1 MNTNSVKNFSCIPA
15 TLLICFVLLCGCRSH
30 NTAVAPSI
38 QFTRVPQA
46 TLSDPDKLDIIQG
59 RVTGARSGQ
68 QIVLYVRNGE
78 MLDPAAAERA
88 VHSKMKPSVC
98 ATMATEVAQRRSLIR
113 DFRAKPIGLV

>member
-1 MNTNSVKNFSCIPA
+1 MHPSD
-15 TLLICFVLLCGCRSH
+15 
-30 NTAVAPSI
+30 APDLFCSLV
-38 QFTRVPQA
+38 RLPVPQHCSRA
-46 TLSDPDKLDIIQG
+46 FDSVHSRSPGHAQHPDKLDIIQG

-113 DFRAKPIGLV
+113 DS